1 MISLRKPSAAE
12 VDAFLSRVQ
21 VHGFSYSD
29 VGATLRKIPGGY
41 TIDHNRVVL
50 GRGDAT
56 FHRAVASLKRWQT
69 FKLGWLEAFPENS
82 RIEIGTTVA
91 VLVSHFGF
99 WSLNATRVVY
109 VMEEPHRFGFAY
121 GTLVDHAETGE
132 ERFLIE
138 WLDDDTVIYDILAF
152 SKPAVW
158 WSKIGRPFARV
169 LQKRFARDS
178 MAAMKQISRR
188 EQPD

>member
-1 MISLRKPSAAE
+1 MISFRKPSAVE
-12 VDAFLSRVQ
+12 VDAFLSRARS
-21 VHGFSYSD
+21 HGFSYSD
-29 VGATLRKIPGGY
+29 VGATRGNIPAGY
-41 TIDHNRVVL
+41 TIDHNRIVL
-50 GRGDAT
+50 GRGNGTYRTAI
-56 FHRAVASLKRWQT
+56 AALQRWEM

-82 RIEIGTTVA
+82 RIEKGTTVA
-91 VLVSHFGF
+91 ALISHFGF
-99 WSLNATRVVY
+99 WSLNATRIVY
-109 VMEEPHRFGFAY
+109 VIEESRRFGFAY

-138 WLDDDTVIYDILAF
+138 WLEDDTVAYDILAF

-158 WSKIGRPFARV
+158 WSKIGRPFARL

-178 MAAMKQISRR
+178 LSAMKQISRR